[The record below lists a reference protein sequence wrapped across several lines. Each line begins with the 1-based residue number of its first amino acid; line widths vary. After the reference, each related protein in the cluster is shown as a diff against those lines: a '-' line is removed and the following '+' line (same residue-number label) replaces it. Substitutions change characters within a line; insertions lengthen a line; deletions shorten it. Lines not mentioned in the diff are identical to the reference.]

1 MMIASKMLIKI
12 FLCDHLF
19 RVLPFLLMSR
29 SLEIS
34 PTHTLMFVLLF
45 KLCSFS
51 IQKFITSFFFI
62 FIYTHKLL
70 LHRVVDIVWG
80 RNDWGGGVEMGAK

>member
-34 PTHTLMFVLLF
+34 HTHTLMLVLLF

-51 IQKFITSFFFI
+51 IQKFITSFMI
-62 FIYTHKLL
+62 YSYTHTNYCYTGLWISFGGEMT
-70 LHRVVDIVWG
+70 RGGV
-80 RNDWGGGVEMGAK
+80 GGGNGG